1 MPKFI
6 FGTLTV
12 ALLSLSSFAN
22 AQVATE
28 KSPIQI
34 KVSSTGAD
42 SSARYSTLLK
52 FKEDMNKRFG
62 DKVEI
67 IVVSPVSAYK
77 EGEEFEALG
86 FDLVNIIVPSS
97 SKVAEE
103 YDFKDLYLFDLPF
116 LFRTSDDVLR
126 YLKSPLPDKIIDSFI
141 KKEHLVTPLA
151 FWIGDY
157 KNFYGNRHLKTTQD
171 FQGLT
176 GSVETNN
183 GISNI
188 YQKSLGLST
197 VRAQNQEQL
206 VSSIVKPNNNSPDVV
221 ELNSSFILNK
231 ELYKYYKDLTK
242 SQHIV
247 RSYMVL
253 TNKRWFNKLPEDV
266 KSGIKDITK
275 DLTVYHFEQDKKINE
290 EALEKLKSEGLQIH
304 TWSKEDKEKFVQKAV
319 SAHEHYLQNIDSQY
333 LQEVYKTVR

>member
-12 ALLSLSSFAN
+12 ALLGLSSFAN

-62 DKVEI
+62 DKVD
-67 IVVSPVSAYK
+67 IVVVNPGSAYK

-116 LFRTSDDVLR
+116 LFRTHDDVLK
-126 YLKSPLPDKIIDSFI
+126 YLNSPLPEKIINNFTE
-141 KKEHLVTPLA
+141 KEHLVTPLA
-151 FWIGDY
+151 FWVGDY
-157 KNFYGNRHLKTTQD
+157 KDFYGNKPLKTVKD

-188 YQKSLGLST
+188 YQKSLGIST
-197 VRAQNQEQL
+197 IRVQTQDQV
-206 VSSIVKPNNNSPDVV
+206 VSSILKPINNSPDVV

-231 ELYKYYKDLTK
+231 ELYKHYKDLTR

-253 TNKRWFNKLPEDV
+253 TNKRWFSKLPEDV
-266 KSGIKDITK
+266 KNGIKDIAQN
-275 DLTVYHFEQDKKINE
+275 LTIYHFEQDKKINA
-290 EALEKLKSEGLQIH
+290 EALEKLKAEGLQVH
-304 TWSKEDKEKFVQKAV
+304 TLTKEDKAKFVQKAIL
-319 SAHEHYLQNIDSQY
+319 AHEHYLKNIDSQY